1 MVKRKKIEYTY
12 TFPDLGKISQADFN
26 RIFKGG
32 ATPKE
37 RQKLVKRLR
46 RKQTLQKTPQGKLLS
61 KKLNAKRRPR
71 VINIS
76 HDFRYSKK

>member
-37 RQKLVKRLR
+37 RQKLVKRLH
-46 RKQTLQKTPQGKLLS
+46 RKQNWTKEKEINYTKLSIKQRL
-61 KKLNAKRRPR
+61 K
-71 VINIS
+71 
-76 HDFRYSKK
+76 Y